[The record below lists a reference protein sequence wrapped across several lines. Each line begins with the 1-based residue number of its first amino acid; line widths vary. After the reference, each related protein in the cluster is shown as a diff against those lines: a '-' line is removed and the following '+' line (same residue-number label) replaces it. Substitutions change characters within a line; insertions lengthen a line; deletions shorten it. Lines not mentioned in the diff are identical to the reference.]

1 MAEFYYRLGYTG
13 IVITDHFFNANIGCD
28 RNLDWE
34 DKVSLDRFI
43 ELCWKNHL
51 KGKLTVEDADISQFT
66 RRNLTRRMASL
77 FDSLLDTVRENFG

>member
-1 MAEFYYRLGYTG
+1 
-13 IVITDHFFNANIGCD
+13 V
-28 RNLDWE
+28 LDWE

-51 KGKLTVEDADISQFT
+51 KGALTVEDADISQFT

-77 FDSLLDTVRENFG
+77 FDSILDTVRENFG

>member
-1 MAEFYYRLGYTG
+1 MSMILNTTKTG
-13 IVITDHFFNANIGCD
+13 VV
-28 RNLDWE
+28 LDWN
-34 DKVSLDRFI
+34 DKTSIDRFI

-51 KGKLTVEDADISQFT
+51 EGCLTVDDADISQFT